1 MKIVLYF
8 VLILTTMNVSAQEL
22 NKKIHDE
29 AHNKEILI
37 NTCTREGITT
47 FPEFKEM
54 FDPLY
59 ASYLPDST
67 TVAQIKPLL
76 AKTHIKIVF
85 GTWCSD
91 SKVYVPHFFK
101 ILDDAGYSGKN
112 VDIIAVDGNKKAQ
125 DGLIDSLDIQRV
137 PTFIVYND
145 QNKELGRIIEHP
157 NTTLEADLLDILKTK
172 K

>member
-1 MKIVLYF
+1 MKIILCLA
-8 VLILTTMNVSAQEL
+8 LIFTTMNISAQEL

-37 NTCTREGITT
+37 NLCSRDGMAT
-47 FPEFKEM
+47 FPEFKQM

-59 ASYLPDST
+59 DSYVPDST
-67 TVAQIKPLL
+67 IINELKPMLVN
-76 AKTHIKIVF
+76 THIKIVF
-85 GTWCSD
+85 GTWCGD

-101 ILDDAGYSGKN
+101 ILDQTGYPEKQ
-112 VDIIAVDGNKKAQ
+112 VEIIAVDGHKKAEN
-125 DGLIDSLDIQRV
+125 GLLDSLDIQRV

-145 QNKELGRIIEHP
+145 KNKELGRIIEHP
-157 NTTLEADLLDILKTK
+157 TNMLETDLLEILKIK